1 MAKTLESF
9 GIPTVHICSIVPIS
23 LSVGANRIVPATAI
37 PYPTGNPNLPKEE
50 EFQVRKK
57 MLEKAL
63 VALATDITEQTV
75 FE

>member
-50 EFQVRKK
+50 EFAVRKK

-63 VALATDITEQTV
+63 YALSVDITEQTV